1 MSLKNVVDKKD
12 YDELLAQN
20 EQLKKKY
27 IKLDKRL
34 TSIIKM
40 SDSTFK
46 TFANTNV
53 ELEKDQERFKTI
65 LRQSDKQSKQLLG
78 DVEKKEELLI
88 KDKLLHISEM
98 ISMLAHQWRQPLAI
112 ISSSIIGIDM
122 QVSMDKYD
130 LENPNERK
138 NFLDYLAQKH
148 QMILENVN
156 NMSGTIDSFQTFF
169 EPSGKVEFVP
179 ASQPI
184 KNALS
189 VIEVSFENKGINIIQ
204 DFEYEDEIMLPVSEI
219 MDVILNILNNSEENF
234 IVKKTINSNITI
246 STKKS
251 DDNLVINIGD
261 NGGGIPNDIM
271 EQIFDPYFST
281 KDERNGTGLGLHICK
296 TIIEEHYKGKITAYN
311 SSDGVV
317 FEIVIPIS

>member
-138 NFLDYLAQKH
+138 KFLDYLAQKH

>member
-1 MSLKNVVDKKD
+1 
-12 YDELLAQN
+12 
-20 EQLKKKY
+20 
-27 IKLDKRL
+27 
-34 TSIIKM
+34 
-40 SDSTFK
+40 
-46 TFANTNV
+46 
-53 ELEKDQERFKTI
+53 
-65 LRQSDKQSKQLLG
+65 
-78 DVEKKEELLI
+78 
-88 KDKLLHISEM
+88 
-98 ISMLAHQWRQPLAI
+98 MLAHQWRQPLAI

-138 NFLDYLAQKH
+138 KFLDYLAQKH